1 MHFYSLR
8 YSALSRY
15 YLPCHIDT
23 SSQITLLRHIF
34 KVSSFTLA
42 TKILYYVYIFCILLK
57 HTLFANP
64 FLKLSSIS
72 NPIFNNIT
80 NEFPWC
86 VYTNSHD
93 KYTVL
98 ILEEFYIK
106 TIHVSNH
113 SLENIQLL
121 PSRLR
126 DCNIDVEDF
135 LPKYMKPNPC
145 LLEHQNIAVFRN
157 KIPSSNQPH
166 SMSDTHI
173 DILGHLIDK
182 HNYVDIISLLDMYIA
197 RLNELNL
204 TNFGIYV
211 NHLNS
216 LRQRYTSLKVKSVA
230 IHGDFTPW
238 NMYITFDNKLIVFDW
253 EFFSYP
259 SFPFFD
265 LSYYFISSSKFL
277 NRRYAPFCENSWF
290 TKLNS
295 YYKYPEPQFLFLVD
309 LAKCLASV
317 ELELRSF
324 SKSLILLV

>member
-57 HTLFANP
+57 HTLFAKP

-113 SLENIQLL
+113 LENIQLL

-135 LPKYMKPNPC
+135 HQIYETQSC

-166 SMSDTHI
+166 LCLINSNV
-173 DILGHLIDK
+173 LGHLIDK

-197 RLNELNL
+197 N
-204 TNFGIYV
+204 
-211 NHLNS
+211 
-216 LRQRYTSLKVKSVA
+216 
-230 IHGDFTPW
+230 
-238 NMYITFDNKLIVFDW
+238 
-253 EFFSYP
+253 
-259 SFPFFD
+259 
-265 LSYYFISSSKFL
+265 
-277 NRRYAPFCENSWF
+277 
-290 TKLNS
+290 
-295 YYKYPEPQFLFLVD
+295 
-309 LAKCLASV
+309 
-317 ELELRSF
+317 
-324 SKSLILLV
+324 